1 MAKKRDDY
9 LINLVITSQNLA
21 EGNLGD
27 LSKQLGDIDQQLK
40 NIEQSERK
48 RTDTIRGQQRA
59 TADYSKETE
68 RLVEQNRKAAI
79 ANEKETKSISDKV
92 AAVEKQDLT
101 FSNFFKNFE
110 KSIKKINRDI
120 EKQKLDI
127 DTTGIKASLVEVEE
141 AIVNVDKA
149 LKRENLSK
157 TQTKGL
163 NNLKE
168 RLILLKQSYSQ
179 EAKNIGIR
187 KQALADEEKQI
198 KTQESLAKA
207 REDAENKARRF
218 LGVQEQA
225 IKLDRQIAD
234 ADRKKAK
241 AKKDLIILLSKEEQ
255 MTKSANTGRQAEI
268 AAFEAWQEEIKKTRR
283 ELERYGATQ
292 EEINEIEENAARST
306 PERAK
311 RLAVARNNYAKA
323 SRRENEIAE
332 ESVSRTSEQITELE
346 VLAAKKEEARQ
357 QIDALGG
364 SYQDLD
370 KATAKSTKET
380 ERNARTIDKL
390 RNVLAQARSGTDVDR
405 NPLRGFVVAFRNA
418 ADESAILSRKLGRL
432 GLAIRGLA
440 IVGILA
446 FLQSFISVIGALGA
460 QLVALVGSIL
470 SASAA
475 IAVTFVSAVAQA
487 VPVVGVL
494 AAAFNRLTAIQ
505 EAVNQADLAQKNAF
519 GDTGAQKQAADAAL
533 QIADAQRRVKE
544 AQEEVTEARRE
555 AKKELEELILKE
567 REAELAFKSATLS
580 QLEARRALRET
591 IESGDVESISRS
603 QLGVEESDLAAVRA
617 RRELRESR
625 QARRQGLRGGPEG
638 TETYKNA
645 VKSLTEAQ
653 RALAQAQSSAADS
666 ANTQSAAQRNLAYFL
681 NELSDAERK
690 LFKQFMQARERYEKV
705 FRPIT
710 DIIIM
715 AFSRAFSR
723 VEKLLFSGEIVN
735 GFRSLAQVLG
745 GSFDR
750 LSKTLT
756 SPVFKEFFV
765 EMIRQAANNMPLLT
779 DGLILL
785 ANIFRNIA
793 LAAGPVFRAL
803 LEFIVEKLDQFN
815 QKVSETGALTEFLM
829 MGERHF
835 EAWIE
840 LIISILGLMGELMQA
855 SSGSALEMLT
865 SLTDTINGAKESL
878 RNDDTGA
885 RNFFD
890 DAAQSAKEMGRVI
903 VALGEVIVNL
913 TSSGQVK
920 ALADIFTEMLI
931 PGMEQG
937 IKIVVWFAL
946 ALDKLA
952 INFVAKMLQF
962 GVSLFFVVSAWSAV
976 KAIFLPGIKLITG
989 LASAFGLT
997 GTFIKS
1003 FVANLSIVKSVSG
1016 AISKAWLFSSKPA
1029 GMIGILKSI
1038 PTAIANSGGAFA
1050 VFRKGLAAIPVVG
1063 WAVAAVIEVIVGA
1076 VMALKDN
1083 FWGVADSMRDALG
1096 ELGNAFDGL
1105 FSSSGEGGSAL
1116 LNTLGTILN
1125 VIFDIL
1131 GFVSK
1136 VVGAI
1141 ALLGIIEIVIKP
1153 LTTVIKIIDNAI
1165 DTIDKF
1171 ISLLK
1176 KGKIGAAFKTLA
1188 RGIGRGFGLAIGLAL
1203 KLITAIPRLVIKLA
1217 RKIVSGVAKLVWKGI
1232 KALGGL
1238 LFKAVGSLA
1247 NFVISSFTNP
1257 SSWAERFQSILN
1269 VVGNLAKGILN
1280 LLVEAGKGLG
1290 EGIISGIG
1298 GPAAET
1304 IVNTFVKLINGL
1316 ISAYNAIPIA
1326 PDIGEV
1332 GEVDFTPEK
1341 TSAGPSSKSDSAGRG
1356 KARATGSKGDKK
1368 VAEENKAAA
1377 KSGLE
1382 NYKALN
1388 MVGGASKKNIR
1399 LNNQLADSLGKSGNQ
1414 HKRAQNLQEQLNK
1427 AAARGRRQQNL
1438 YAESIRQTTR
1448 VEERY
1453 ANSLARARRI
1463 KSDTNDKDRASTRI
1477 RERMASSTRAVSK
1490 AQGTYYNSTVKATA
1504 VSGLFNQNLKRGAN
1518 LHEKLASRTKKTT
1531 SRTEEHTQA
1540 TNKLN
1545 KRLGKLNKVLMVT
1558 GQNSRALGMVFKR
1571 VTNRLL
1577 KEFNVKPLE
1586 VELPSVDGMFKDAM
1600 GSSQQFQRGGYFGS
1614 KGQRGP
1620 DDRTIMVAGGEAI
1633 LTGNHQAAVDTAFS
1647 IANQTAG
1654 FPYQNLDHMFNRDK
1668 RPHAS
1673 AKKYNRGGRVPG
1685 YAKGGIVIPKSV
1697 PDAMGALPG
1706 LDLMGFLL
1714 NKYFGL
1720 SVTDGIRAAGTLT
1733 SSGNISDHTWGGAID
1748 VSNGSSP
1755 TPQMDSAWFWLT
1767 RVLGGAKAGS
1777 FVENYVGGAIKQM
1790 LYRTNIGGNHFDH
1803 IHLALTETY
1812 ARNVELLTKIL
1823 TGKAIP
1829 VATGGMMFAQAPQL
1843 KKPKI
1848 KSNNKGSIQK
1858 MLQGQSDKL
1867 TKGANKYLKENI
1879 VPISGAM
1886 DYAPVTAAID
1896 PGTKIKTGYTVYNDP
1911 PPGAY
1916 GGSLT
1921 NGYAE
1926 LGTATTSGL
1935 TGGGYMA
1942 QAFGLAGELP
1952 ENFPVD
1958 VTINGRTKR
1967 LYKRDRGWGQGTSA
1981 YGIDIWQDSWGF
1993 YGLNATS
2000 GGQAIVTAAN
2010 KAKKKGKPGPKY
2022 QIGGNIP
2029 EFDDGGIVPGPIGQ
2043 PRLIKAHGGELVL
2056 PTHKYNTGGL
2066 VPRYQTGGMADGI
2079 PVVTTYGDVKNK
2091 TGQNAAKKLQ
2101 NQIKKLTKK
2110 LNKEKDEA
2118 AKNSL
2123 LEQIKQLKDQL
2134 LLSTEVKAYNRE
2146 IKDLNQQIRKKEKK
2160 IRKASDDKKKE
2171 LKKELGELKRDLS
2184 EAKKNKKATVA
2195 FEGELYN
2202 TNIIQEFILLISDR
2216 IKAFLKK
2223 LEEGIVKIA
2232 AATAKWTYSTVII
2245 DGQKVITKVNS
2256 AVEEATRALSDLFAE
2271 NELITG
2277 ALAEAVRGQKR
2288 ARKKL
2293 KKVRD
2298 KYSKEIGNQQDKLAD
2313 ARKDLKNADTKE
2325 EKEEAKKE
2333 IKKRKKNIKKLRK
2346 DRKNDI
2352 KKLETSINNS
2362 NETIVDLQ
2370 QQLADNLAAIYE
2382 QQIAVFEEKLA
2393 EIDSQMSMLDTQAEI
2408 VTAQNTTKAG
2418 NLTDAGKQQLR
2429 DIYGQ
2434 RGAALE
2440 SQASLIR
2447 SELEKARA
2455 VGDVQRTKELEQALL
2470 ENQLAILQN
2479 TESIRQLD
2487 TALEDAL
2494 SAISSTLSMLDTQI
2508 EIVTLQNTSTAGNLS
2523 QAGKDI
2529 IAGIFA
2535 QRATALEEQRGILEQ
2550 QLAEARAEGDTLR
2563 VKELEQALLENQLAV
2578 LQNTKSILE
2587 LDTTFED
2594 ALSEIDSRMSR
2605 FDTEIEIAK
2614 LEQADIQGN
2623 LTEEGKS
2630 TVRAI
2635 YEQRAAALREQA
2647 EILRQQLAAA
2657 MEEGDEIRS
2666 RELEQAILENRLA
2679 LLQNT
2684 KSIEELDNSIG
2695 GIFDFRSTNWEQ
2707 FRQAIFS
2714 NGNILPQFRTNIPQ
2728 LASGGYVRREGLAY
2742 LHAAEVVT
2750 PASKTGNTGTIID
2763 TINFTQPMEVADPVA
2778 ISNQIG
2784 FKLSTLKSL

>member
-120 EKQKLDI
+120 DKQKLDI

-149 LKRENLSK
+149 LKRENLSE
-157 TQTKGL
+157 TQTERL
-163 NNLKE
+163 NGLKE
-168 RLILLKQSYSQ
+168 RLVLLKQSYSQ

-505 EAVNQADLAQKNAF
+505 EAVNQADLAQKSAF

-735 GFRSLAQVLG
+735 GFRSLAQVIS

-931 PGMEQG
+931 PGMEKG
-937 IKIVVWFAL
+937 IKIVGWFAL
-946 ALDKLA
+946 ALDKLLE

-1003 FVANLSIVKSVSG
+1003 FIANLSIVKSVSD
-1016 AISKAWLFSSKPA
+1016 AISKAWLFKPA

-1076 VMALKDN
+1076 IMALKDN
-1083 FWGVADSMRDALG
+1083 FWGVTDSMRDALG

-1116 LNTLGTILN
+1116 LNALGTILN

-1136 VVGAI
+1136 VVGTI

-1165 DTIDKF
+1165 DTIDQF

-1176 KGKIGAAFKTLA
+1176 KGEIGAAFKTLA

-1203 KLITAIPRLVIKLA
+1203 KLMTAIPRLVIKLTG
-1217 RKIVSGVAKLVWKGI
+1217 KIVSGVAKLVWKGI

-1298 GPAAET
+1298 GRAAET

-1341 TSAGPSSKSDSAGRG
+1341 PSAGPKSKSDSAGRG
-1356 KARATGSKGDKK
+1356 KARTSRTDKK
-1368 VAEENKAAA
+1368 VSEENKAAA

-1388 MVGGASKKNIR
+1388 MVGGASQKNIR
-1399 LNNQLADSLGKSGNQ
+1399 LNNQLAESLGKSGNQ

-1463 KSDTNDKDRASTRI
+1463 KTDTNERDRASTRI
-1477 RERMASSTRAVSK
+1477 RERMADSTRRASK
-1490 AQGTYYNSTVKATA
+1490 AQGGYYNSTIKATA
-1504 VSGLFNQNLKRGAN
+1504 VSGLFNKNLKRGAN
-1518 LHEKLASRTKKTT
+1518 LQQDLASHTKKTT
-1531 SRTEEHTQA
+1531 NRTEDHTQA
-1540 TNKLN
+1540 SGKLS
-1545 KRLGKLNKVLMVT
+1545 KRLGKLNKVLAIT
-1558 GQNSRALGMVFKR
+1558 GQNSRALGAVFKQ
-1571 VTNRLL
+1571 VTNKILT
-1577 KEFNVKPLE
+1577 EFNVKPLE
-1586 VELPSVDGMFKDAM
+1586 IQLPSVEGMFKATM
-1600 GSSQQFQRGGYFGS
+1600 GDSQGFQRGGYFGN
-1614 KGQRGP
+1614 KGQRGA

-1654 FPYQNLDHMFNRDK
+1654 FPYQNLDHMFHRDK

-1673 AKKYNRGGRVPG
+1673 AKRFNRGGKVKG
-1685 YAKGGIVIPKSV
+1685 YARGGSIVIPKNI
-1697 PDAMGALPG
+1697 PDAQGALPG
-1706 LDLMGFLL
+1706 LDLMALIL
-1714 NKYFGL
+1714 SRHFGL
-1720 SVTDGIRAAGTLT
+1720 SVTSGLRAYDEG
-1733 SSGNISDHTWGGAID
+1733 SDHSWGGAVD

-1767 RVLGGAKAGS
+1767 RVLGGAKAGG
-1777 FVENYVGGAIKQM
+1777 FIENYSGGAIKQM
-1790 LYRTNIGGNHFDH
+1790 LYRTNIGGNHFNH
-1803 IHLALTETY
+1803 IHLALLESY
-1812 ARNVELLTKIL
+1812 ARNASAVAAIL
-1823 TGKAIP
+1823 EGKAVP
-1829 VATGGMMFAQAPQL
+1829 NANGAMFVEAPKI

-1848 KSNNKGSIQK
+1848 KGDKGAPK
-1858 MLQGQSDKL
+1858 NMLQGQSDRL
-1867 TKGANKYLKENI
+1867 TAAANKLLKKKIQPLSGNI
-1879 VPISGAM
+1879 SLANMKNFNAINRIYPEQNSALGQWGGTVLPFNLVAALAQAAGMPGVTFAQIAKGESGMRPGA
-1886 DYAPVTAAID
+1886 TGID
-1896 PGTKIKTGYTVYNDP
+1896 PGGTKGLGLWMITTGYNDDLI
-1911 PPGAY
+1911 AQF
-1916 GGSLT
+1916 GG
-1921 NGYAE
+1921 E
-1926 LGTATTSGL
+1926 
-1935 TGGGYMA
+1935 A
-1942 QAFGLAGELP
+1942 QMRNPVKNALA
-1952 ENFPVD
+1952 
-1958 VTINGRTKR
+1958 
-1967 LYKRDRGWGQGTSA
+1967 
-1981 YGIDIWQDSWGF
+1981 
-1993 YGLNATS
+1993 
-2000 GGQAIVTAAN
+2000 
-2010 KAKKKGKPGPKY
+2010 AKKIYDRQGVGAWYGTKFVTDFNKPYRGKIPEMPHNR
-2022 QIGGNIP
+2022 GGMIP
-2029 EFDDGGIVPGPIGQ
+2029 EFNDGGIVPGPIGQ
-2043 PRLIKAHGGELVL
+2043 PTLIKAHGGELVL
-2056 PTHKYNTGGL
+2056 PTHRYNTGGI

-2079 PVVTTYGDVKNK
+2079 PDVTVYADVKNK
-2091 TGQNAAKKLQ
+2091 TGQNAARKLQ
-2101 NQIKKLTKK
+2101 KQIERLTKK
-2110 LNKEKDEA
+2110 LSKEKDEA

-2123 LEQIKQLKDQL
+2123 IEQIAQLKDQL
-2134 LLSTEVKAYNRE
+2134 MLSKEVRAYNKE
-2146 IKDLNQQIRKKEKK
+2146 IKDLNKQIREKEKE

-2216 IKAFLKK
+2216 IKSFMKN
-2223 LEEGIVKIA
+2223 LEKGIAKIA

-2245 DGQKVITKVNS
+2245 DGEKIITKVNS

-2271 NELITG
+2271 NELITA

-2288 ARKKL
+2288 ARNKL

-2298 KYSKEIGNQQDKLAD
+2298 KYSKEIGNEQDKLAD

-2333 IKKRKKNIKKLRK
+2333 IKERKKAIKKI
-2346 DRKNDI
+2346 RKNRNDDI

-2370 QQLADNLAAIYE
+2370 QQLADNLASIYE

-2393 EIDSQMSMLDTQAEI
+2393 EIDSQMSMLDTRAEI